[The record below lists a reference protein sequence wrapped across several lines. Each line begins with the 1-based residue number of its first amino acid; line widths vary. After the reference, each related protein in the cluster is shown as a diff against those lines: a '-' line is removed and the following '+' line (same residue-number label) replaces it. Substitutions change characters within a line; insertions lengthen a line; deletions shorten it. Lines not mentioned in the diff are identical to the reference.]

1 MQNIKIFLLNLEY
14 YITKK
19 IVKDKNKSSFSKNA
33 VAVAVLSVALGLC
46 VMIIAV
52 ATVTG
57 FQKEI
62 ANKVIGFGAHIQIS
76 NYDNNLSLE
85 TVPINKNQ
93 NFYSALENNPDIEH
107 IQSFA
112 LKPGIIK
119 TDEQIEGT
127 VVKGI
132 DCDFE
137 WKFFEDRLIA
147 GQKFTI
153 NKTDTVPNKNIVI
166 SATTAK
172 LLKLK
177 VGDKV
182 QVWFI
187 QNPPRVRLFEVG
199 GIYETGLEEFDKMFI
214 LADIRHIQKLNN
226 WSGDQISGIEIF
238 IKDFNKLDA
247 VNDFVSNEISY
258 DLDAKTIKELY
269 PSIFDWLGLLDMN
282 AIVILVIMLL
292 VASINMI
299 TTLLIIIL
307 ERTNMIG
314 ILKAIGAKNIS
325 IRKIFLY
332 YASFILVKGLF
343 WGNLISITLC
353 LIQLKFSIISLPQES
368 YFVSTVPVNL
378 NIIHLLLL
386 NLGTIICCIA
396 MLIVPS
402 FIITRISPVSAI
414 KYD

>member
-1 MQNIKIFLLNLEY
+1 MNLEF
-14 YITKK
+14 YITRK
-19 IVKDKNKSSFSKNA
+19 IVSHKNKSSFSRNA
-33 VAVAVLSVALGLC
+33 VAIAVLSVALGLS

-62 ANKVIGFGAHIQIS
+62 ANKIIGFGAHIQIS
-76 NYDNNLSLE
+76 NFDNNLSLE
-85 TVPINKNQ
+85 TQPIIKDTILLNTLK
-93 NFYSALENNPDIEH
+93 NNPEIEH
-107 IQSFA
+107 FQTFA

-119 TDEQIEGT
+119 TDEQIQGI
-127 VVKGI
+127 VLKGI
-132 DCDFE
+132 DKDFN
-137 WKFFEDRLIA
+137 WRFFEDRLIA
-147 GQKFTI
+147 GSNLVI
-153 NKTDTVPNKNIVI
+153 ADSVLNSNIVI
-166 SATTAK
+166 SNSIAK

-177 VGDKV
+177 VNDKV

-187 QNPPRVRLFEVG
+187 QNPPRVRIFEVG
-199 GIYETGLEEFDKMFI
+199 GIYETGFEEFDKMFI
-214 LADIRHIQKLNN
+214 LADIKHIQRLNN
-226 WSGDQISGIEIF
+226 WNENQVSGIEIF
-238 IKDFNKLDA
+238 IKDFTQLDA
-247 VNDFVSNEISY
+247 VNDLINNEISFN
-258 DLDAKTIKELY
+258 LNAKTIKELY

-282 AIVILVIMLL
+282 AIVILIIMLL

-314 ILKAIGAKNIS
+314 ILKAIGAKNIL

-332 YASFILVKGLF
+332 YASLILIKGLF
-343 WGNLISITLC
+343 WGNIISITLC
-353 LIQLKFSIISLPQES
+353 LLQSQFGIITLPQES

-378 NIIHLLLL
+378 NLVHILLL
-386 NLGTIICCIA
+386 NLGTILCCFT

-402 FIITRISPVSAI
+402 FIITSISPVSAI